1 MGEPQGL
8 RKIKES
14 PDEMMAD
21 NNDTGIEDSLRL
33 SQLKTLNN
41 LFKRKEP
48 EEMNGDKME
57 VEF

>member
-1 MGEPQGL
+1 
-8 RKIKES
+8 
-14 PDEMMAD
+14 MMED